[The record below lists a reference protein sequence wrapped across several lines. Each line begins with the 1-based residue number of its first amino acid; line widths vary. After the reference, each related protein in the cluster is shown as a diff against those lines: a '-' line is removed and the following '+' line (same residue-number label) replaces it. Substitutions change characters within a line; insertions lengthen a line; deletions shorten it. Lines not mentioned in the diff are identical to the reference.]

1 MISDPYAVLGV
12 SKDASTD
19 EIKKAYRSLAKKY
32 HPDLH
37 PGNKEYEKKMV
48 EINEAYEMLT
58 SPSKNMYSSNSY
70 QQSNQANYQQ
80 KQTQQSFDEGFDFAD
95 FFYNFNRQRDYIE
108 LKVEPGDSKQIIDA
122 IVAASNGDLETSL
135 KILNEVPSYCR
146 NGRYYFVVSFILYQ
160 KEDYET
166 SLNQIREALSLEPN
180 NLQYQSF
187 YRLVYQKIMSSYRY
201 NRNVRYVK
209 FSFGK
214 IILWLI
220 LSILLFNGL
229 FYLFAFLGGHR

>member
-80 KQTQQSFDEGFDFAD
+80 RQTQQSFDEGFDFAD

-201 NRNVRYVK
+201 KSNVRYVK